1 MTERKK
7 WYSSSFVFENK
18 RTYAKNDGKQV
29 LLLLATGNS
38 INAPRK
44 PRTAKPWMQDGF
56 ITNESRNS
64 LALPSVVI
72 GIMVFWVSKRPSNHL
87 PRGWSDAPRGIEP
100 LHLID
105 SRTKENQIG
114 RSIVSEPPTFFWV
127 RKRNMTTDIHNFDC
141 PISFL
146 LHISQNGKD
155 FAVHSCKSFSLS
167 IILPSESAPIWSR
180 LPISRSCILEQLD
193 IPQ

>member
-1 MTERKK
+1 MSFDRKQQT
-7 WYSSSFVFENK
+7 VFIVIQFQNK

-38 INAPRK
+38 INVPRK

-87 PRGWSDAPRGIEP
+87 PRGWSDDPRGIEP
-100 LHLID
+100 LHLVD
-105 SRTKENQIG
+105 SSTLKRIRLEG
-114 RSIVSEPPTFFWV
+114 RSFQSPQ
-127 RKRNMTTDIHNFDC
+127 R
-141 PISFL
+141 S
-146 LHISQNGKD
+146 SD
-155 FAVHSCKSFSLS
+155 FKNEYQQQHSRLS
-167 IILPSESAPIWSR
+167 SSKFNSNINNLPS
-180 LPISRSCILEQLD
+180 
-193 IPQ
+193 